1 MNPGGIDADATTTEE
16 RNFLSDDRQFPGRNA
31 SGTAHVG
38 RHAQRVKTL
47 LRAAHRLVVPVATE
61 AAGDGQRF
69 ADAVAQRL
77 QGVDQVGVDR
87 SRMAATVF
95 ALAGEF
101 LPVEILAEITHCHLL
116 V

>member
-1 MNPGGIDADATTTEE
+1 M
-16 RNFLSDDRQFPGRNA
+16 
-31 SGTAHVG
+31 
-38 RHAQRVKTL
+38 
-47 LRAAHRLVVPVATE
+47 PVAAE

-77 QGVDQVGVDR
+77 QGVDQVGMDR
-87 SRMAATVF
+87 SRMAAAVF

-101 LPVEILAEITHCHLL
+101 RTVEILAEITHCRLL